1 MTLSEN
7 MKKFIEPIFK
17 TCESQFPKKCGNC
30 GREFKSFK
38 DFVSIT
44 KGRGAPQYS
53 SEIND
58 PFGLISYANCECGST
73 LVLSCSDGN
82 MHKIFV
88 SAIESESANT
98 GHKKS
103 EILSAIREEV
113 RARALS
119 SK

>member
-44 KGRGAPQYS
+44 KGR
-53 SEIND
+53 
-58 PFGLISYANCECGST
+58 
-73 LVLSCSDGN
+73 
-82 MHKIFV
+82 
-88 SAIESESANT
+88 
-98 GHKKS
+98 
-103 EILSAIREEV
+103 
-113 RARALS
+113 
-119 SK
+119 